1 MSREVRKSAL
11 PTLFRFVRG
20 SLPAICGQHVVA
32 ALETDA
38 ATRARATTLLQQT
51 VGQELAI

>member
-1 MSREVRKSAL
+1 MSKEVQKSAL
-11 PTLFRFVRG
+11 PTLFHFVRG

-38 ATRARATTLLQQT
+38 TRARATTLLQQT